1 MVILQPLLAVTC
13 GGLVGFVLGLIGGGG
28 SIMATPLL
36 LYVVGLPPHMAIGT
50 GALAVST
57 NAFFNFGG
65 HARAGN
71 VRWRSASLFAV
82 VGVAGAALGSGLGKA
97 VDGQRLLFLFAILM
111 VVVGMLVLR
120 QGSAQPVA
128 AGEERLTASGSGK
141 VSAAALLVGLLSGFF
156 GIGGGFLVVPGLLFS
171 TGMPMALAVGSS
183 LLAVGSFGATTAMN
197 YALSGLV
204 DWGVAGEYISGGIV
218 GGIIGMR
225 LCNRLAPGK
234 AVLSRIFAG
243 LVFAV
248 AGYMLYR
255 NVGAVLAG

>member
-57 NAFFNFGG
+57 NAIFNFGG

-71 VRWRSASLFAV
+71 VRWHSASLFAV

-111 VVVGMLVLR
+111 VVVGMLMLR

-128 AGEERLTASGSGK
+128 AGEERLTASDSGK
-141 VSAAALLVGLLSGFF
+141 VSATALLVGLLSGFF

-171 TGMPMALAVGSS
+171 TGMPMALAVGS
-183 LLAVGSFGATTAMN
+183 FGATTAMN

-204 DWGVAGEYISGGIV
+204 DWGVPESTSRVASSAG
-218 GGIIGMR
+218 
-225 LCNRLAPGK
+225 
-234 AVLSRIFAG
+234 
-243 LVFAV
+243 
-248 AGYMLYR
+248 
-255 NVGAVLAG
+255 